1 MKKVFDAFP
10 LLCWLQEEA
19 GWKKVD
25 SYLTQAAQG
34 TLEIVISAVNVG
46 EIYYRLI
53 RAVGMQKAEIFL
65 SNMRHKVFP
74 LTVVPATN
82 SRIWQAARIKG
93 SYRVSYADAFAV
105 ALAKELNVPLVTG
118 DPEILDLPSGL
129 VAIDPLPSLKS
140 RPDG

>member
-10 LLCWLQEEA
+10 LLCWLQEEP

-34 TLEIVISAVNVG
+34 SLEIVISAVNVG

-65 SNMRHKVFP
+65 SNIRHKVFP
-74 LTVVPATN
+74 LTVVPVTN
-82 SRIWQAARIKG
+82 SRVWRAARIKG

-105 ALAKELNVPLVTG
+105 ALAKELNAPLVTG
-118 DPEILDLPSGL
+118 DPEILDLPSDL

-140 RPDG
+140 RPEE